1 MGSCHAG
8 HPGPWRP
15 ADALT
20 RDRVR
25 PTWHGNSDARHLSSQ
40 HIGSVMV
47 RVGDPERLR
56 KTTRAAR

>member
-1 MGSCHAG
+1 
-8 HPGPWRP
+8 
-15 ADALT
+15 
-20 RDRVR
+20 VR